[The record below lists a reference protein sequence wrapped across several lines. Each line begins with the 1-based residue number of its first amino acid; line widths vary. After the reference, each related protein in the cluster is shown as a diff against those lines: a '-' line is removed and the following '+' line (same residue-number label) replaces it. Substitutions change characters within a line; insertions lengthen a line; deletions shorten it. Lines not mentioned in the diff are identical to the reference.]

1 MYFSTNTNDNGSID
15 DKNNDVVIKFKM
27 YLQNYITSTSTEW
40 WPKFFVVSLQ
50 VHYKGKPLA
59 LFTILS
65 KEKGTSTPT

>member
-40 WPKFFVVSLQ
+40 
-50 VHYKGKPLA
+50 
-59 LFTILS
+59 
-65 KEKGTSTPT
+65 